1 MKAGRPHKNIYNC
14 MRFQRMYYWVSRFS
28 QLNDY
33 QIAKRMYERDI
44 NASSSLDTLK
54 GFIHHIKSGRIAKT
68 KPYYIW
74 LLAKALLKEYPD
86 ENRNWKVTEEFKE
99 ILNIL
104 CCKLHAVASDD
115 KGFEFR
121 GWKYYQEIFEI
132 TAGINDYFDTAGK
145 IYSSLTKDWILD
157 TEDIAID
164 IAELLGFVDI
174 EEVTTVVREVLEYFR
189 KKGIKL
195 SSIIHSQ
202 TQLFFR
208 TRPEFNFNPDYND
221 LEEDRIYAKKVG
233 IAVGIL
239 ANYIIICNEAV
250 DLVEAR
256 DQLYSPP

>member
-1 MKAGRPHKNIYNC
+1 
-14 MRFQRMYYWVSRFS
+14 MYEWASRFS

-33 QIAKRMYERDI
+33 QIAKRMYDRDI
-44 NASSSLDTLK
+44 SGSRSLDTFK

-74 LLAKALLKEYPD
+74 LLAKALLKED
-86 ENRNWKVTEEFKE
+86 LQEKGGEWDFTAEFLE

-104 CCKLHAVASDD
+104 CTKLHAVVSDD
-115 KGFEFR
+115 KEFEFR

-157 TEDIAID
+157 AEDISID
-164 IAELLGFVDI
+164 IAELLGFADI

-189 KKGIKL
+189 KNGIKL
-195 SSIIHSQ
+195 SSIIYSQ
-202 TQLFFR
+202 AQLFFR
-208 TRPEFNFNPDYND
+208 TRPEIHFNPDYID

-250 DLVEAR
+250 DLVEER

>member
-1 MKAGRPHKNIYNC
+1 MKAGRPHKNIYDC
-14 MRFQRMYYWVSRFS
+14 MRFQRMYCWVSRFS

-33 QIAKRMYERDI
+33 QIAKRMYDRDV
-44 NASSSLDTLK
+44 NGSSSLDTLK
-54 GFIHHIKSGRIAKT
+54 GFIHHIKNGRIAKT

-74 LLAKALLKEYPD
+74 LLAKALLKED
-86 ENRNWKVTEEFKE
+86 LRKKGGKWDFTNEFVE

-104 CCKLHAVASDD
+104 CTKLHAVISDD
-115 KGFEFR
+115 KGFELR
-121 GWKYYQEIFEI
+121 GWKYHLEIFEI

-157 TEDIAID
+157 IEDIVID
-164 IAELLGFVDI
+164 IAELLGSADI

-189 KKGIKL
+189 KNGIKL

-208 TRPEFNFNPDYND
+208 TRPEFKFNPDYND

-239 ANYIIICNEAV
+239 TNYIIICNEAV
-250 DLVEAR
+250 DFVEAR
-256 DQLYSPP
+256 EGSCQ